1 MLYARGE
8 AAVVVPGWL
17 LTAALSVHPST
28 DWLSITTS
36 PTRVA
41 ARTVVGWRGAPDRN

>member
-8 AAVVVPGWL
+8 AAMLGPGRL
-17 LTAALSVHPST
+17 LTAAFSVHPSEE
-28 DWLSITTS
+28 WLSITTS